1 MNAPSGDSTP
11 SSLFRAARTAIGS
24 SLAALLVLVSGC
36 AVDQD
41 KEVKLYRDVLS
52 STVPPVP
59 EYQDGESLTLA
70 RAMSIANQNNEQLG
84 LQGEDYVQ
92 ALINKNRMTAA
103 FLPTV
108 AFQPSF
114 LIEDR
119 PTGSQAGAAS
129 SLRTSGDVAHG
140 FQAPVVGSINVFR
153 GFGDVANLRAAEHII
168 SQRRELLLDLQATV
182 LLNVAQVYYQVLRS
196 ERSVTVLMNSLQV
209 QQARLDDI
217 QQQFHNGLAT
227 SLSVS
232 QTRAQVAST
241 RATLVQSRG
250 DVVNGRSTL
259 ARLLGVPSITGPLTE
274 EFTVPPPDQRSAE
287 DAFEEQAIANR
298 ADLQA
303 AQQAIEA
310 AKQGVDAAIAQYY
323 PSVSIDVAGFLYR
336 EYFTDA
342 SRWTAILSA
351 NIPIFSAGRIRA
363 DVRDAW
369 SLLRQAALS
378 EVGIRRQIHTD
389 IQTSYNNLLTSE
401 SRLHELQDE
410 VDAARDALTQ
420 ASAAYANGLGINLD
434 VLTAQDQL
442 LTAELQL
449 TSEQYDRTV
458 FFLDLVRSTGRL
470 HDVVAPP
477 PPVTP

>member
-1 MNAPSGDSTP
+1 MVG
-11 SSLFRAARTAIGS
+11 L
-24 SLAALLVLVSGC
+24 SLAGLAMLASGC

-41 KEVKLYRDVLS
+41 KEVKLYRDVLD

-59 EYQDGESLTLA
+59 EYQEGESLTLA
-70 RAMSIANQNNEQLG
+70 RAMSLANQNNEQLG
-84 LQGEDYVQ
+84 LQGEEYVQ

-129 SLRTSGDVAHG
+129 SLRTSGDVAYG
-140 FQAPVVGSINVFR
+140 AQAPVVGSMNVFR

-196 ERSVTVLMNSLQV
+196 ERSVTVLTNSLQV

-259 ARLLGVPSITGPLTE
+259 ARLLGVSSITGQLTE
-274 EFTVPPPDQRSAE
+274 EFTAPPADQRSAE
-287 DAFEEQAIANR
+287 EMFEEQAISNR

-303 AQQAIEA
+303 AQQAIGA
-310 AKQGVDAAIAQYY
+310 ARQGVDAAIAQYY

-351 NIPIFSAGRIRA
+351 NLPIFSAGRIRA

-369 SLLRQAALS
+369 SLLRQTALT
-378 EVGIRRQIHTD
+378 EVGVRRQIHTD
-389 IQTSYNNLLTSE
+389 IQTAYNNLLTSE

-410 VDAARDALTQ
+410 VDAARDALSQ

-442 LTAELQL
+442 LTSELQL

-470 HDVVAPP
+470 HEVVAPP
-477 PPVTP
+477 PAP